1 MSATILIVD
10 DEATARKFV
19 SEALAD
25 AGYDAIEA
33 GNLKE
38 ANKAIDTGAADI
50 ILLDVM
56 LPDGSGLSLLDRLA
70 MENPRPP
77 VILITAFGEVDTAVE
92 AMKKGAQDF
101 LQKPLDL
108 ERLLQAIDRSFEIV
122 SLRRELD
129 LLRRSS
135 TQDTEMIVGDT
146 PAMQQM
152 MREAERAAAAT
163 VSVLITG
170 ETGTGKEVL
179 ARTIHSAG
187 PRADKPFVPIN
198 CAALPDTMIESELFG
213 YEAGAFTG
221 AQKRKPGLIE
231 IADGGI
237 LFLDEI
243 SSTKPEM
250 QAKLLRMLDEH
261 RFRRVGGVKEIT
273 VDVQILAAS
282 NRDLPS
288 LIEEG
293 TFREDLYYRLKVVD
307 LHIIPLRDRIADIP
321 ALAGTFIRQINL
333 RTGGIVEG
341 ITPRAIEALKKHTW
355 PGNIRELRHLIER
368 ALLFCDEDQIDL
380 AHLPPDIQALAKKK
394 KKKLLAHS
402 LQLTPSEAY
411 IWRRK

>member
-1 MSATILIVD
+1 MSGTVLIVD
-10 DEATARKFV
+10 DEDTARSFV
-19 SEALAD
+19 SEALGD
-25 AGYDAIEA
+25 AGFEAIEA
-33 GNLKE
+33 GDLKS

-50 ILLDVM
+50 VLLDVV
-56 LPDGSGLSLLDRLA
+56 LPDGSGISLLDRIS
-70 MENPRPP
+70 MENPSPP
-77 VILITAFGEVDTAVE
+77 VILMTAFGEVDTAVE

-108 ERLLQAIDRSFEIV
+108 KRLLQAVERAQEVV

-135 TQDTEMIVGDT
+135 SEQAEWVIGETPEMKRIVS
-146 PAMQQM
+146 
-152 MREAERAAAAT
+152 EAQRAAAAS

-179 ARTIHSAG
+179 ARAIRSMS
-187 PRADKPFVPIN
+187 PRADKAFVPIN

-213 YEAGAFTG
+213 HEAGAFTG

-250 QAKLLRMLDEH
+250 QAKLLRVLDEQ
-261 RFRRVGGVKEIT
+261 RFRRVGGVTEID
-273 VDVQILAAS
+273 VDIQILAAS
-282 NRDLPS
+282 NRNLNTM
-288 LIEEG
+288 IEDG

-307 LHIIPLRDRIADIP
+307 LHLPPLRERIVDIP

-333 RTGGIVEG
+333 RTGNNISG
-341 ITPRAIEALKKHTW
+341 ITSRAINALKSHTW
-355 PGNIRELRHLIER
+355 PGNIRELLHMIER
-368 ALLFCDEDQIDL
+368 AMLFCDDEQIDL
-380 AHLPPDIQALAKKK
+380 GHLPPDIQMLAKTKK
-394 KKKLLAHS
+394 K
-402 LQLTPSEAY
+402 
-411 IWRRK
+411 